1 MLKDPQFCSYLV
13 TMSPVQVTTLIVA
26 ISFLFDEDWSKWWTV
41 EGLSGTEEVLPHCAV
56 FALMDLCKG
65 PMLGLTLAVL

>member
-41 EGLSGTEEVLPHCAV
+41 EGLSGTEEVLPH
-56 FALMDLCKG
+56 
-65 PMLGLTLAVL
+65 